1 MSGNTSNK
9 VRLTS
14 GNDTYVNTS
23 EDATIAAL
31 GGNDTLSNSAS
42 EVSLNAGYDD
52 DYVYNSGNSS
62 RILGSEGSDTIHN
75 DGDYSYFSGGEGK
88 DLIYTYG
95 SNYVTVNAGSSGDTV
110 EGNFYSSSING
121 GSGSDSI
128 SISGS
133 SNSIIG
139 GTGDDT
145 IYNYN
150 GNSSYLSSGDGNDS
164 IYAYVNGYVTV
175 NAGSGKDTVEGSF
188 YSSSINGG
196 EGNDSIYAYSSDYVT
211 VNAVSGSDTIEGEFD
226 SSSIHGGS
234 GNDSISISG
243 SSNSIIGG
251 TGDDTIY
258 SYNGNS
264 SYLSSGDGNDSI
276 YAYVNGY
283 VTVSAVSGS
292 DTIEGTF
299 YSSSI
304 HGGSG
309 NDLISIEGGYN
320 TVLGGTGDDTI
331 MAYIGSISGGV
342 GADLISVNSSTS
354 YSIATVKGGTGDD
367 TIYGYDSAVL
377 YQYSSGDGA
386 DKIFGFNKNS
396 TLQIGGGSGSY
407 SSQTSGD
414 DVLISVGY
422 SVITLSGAANLSPNI
437 QGTFTKPI
445 DKKKVTLTAG
455 NDTYANT
462 VQGATIAA
470 LGGDDYLSNTA
481 SNVSIDAGA
490 DDDYVY
496 STGNSSTILVGS
508 GNDTIYNYGGNY
520 STLDAGSDN
529 DYVINT
535 GNSSKILGGDG
546 ADTLENDGNRV
557 TIDAG
562 TGNDTIIN
570 KSGYYVSINGGAGA
584 DVVSLFSNQREVTIS
599 GGKGDD
605 IIYGSSNNSYG
616 VLYQYSAS
624 DGSDK
629 ILNWSSSDSLT
640 ITGASALTSVL
651 SGNDVLINVPGSG
664 AITLGDAK
672 GKTIN
677 VYPAIT
683 TTPKPKPIISQQ
695 EVIKKFMSYLDTT
708 SYSGTTALNEA
719 VRIATG
725 GYFSNVQAAINRM
738 ISDCRSASSADE
750 FLVNYCD
757 IILDNADTGAIT
769 GSDEG
774 GSSTKTAESIIPES
788 GKLDTSF
795 NASSFTTNGLT
806 FYLSKTNLSSDELY
820 IWRALKTW
828 WANESLS
835 LIKQSYGYSFRDSDV
850 TFNETTV
857 EFENTPGGFLASTNG
872 SYLTINKYYYYN
884 FSNTDVNGISP
895 DSQAYLD
902 RIISHELTHA
912 VMMAKVNGLWDL
924 PQFITE
930 GMAELTHGIDDT
942 RTGTILNLA
951 KSPSALKSSLALTSG
966 TGDTDAYAGGY
977 MFLRYLAKYG
987 SEHYGSSSSS
997 VSKSASNSSIIS
1009 SRLTLDEFFTA
1020 DTVDLTTYPDKIKQL
1035 DATALDKGLT
1045 VFGKATANS
1054 ITMGAGNDTVHANT
1068 GNDKI
1073 FGGAGDD
1080 ILNGD
1085 AGNDSISGGTGD
1097 DILNGDAG
1105 NDSIS
1110 GGTGDDTLSGGTGND
1125 TLIGGAGRDVFLHKT
1140 DNDFI
1145 SDYTA
1150 GEDSIKLAREHA
1162 KITSVSLNGK
1172 DVVLSVG
1179 SDSITV
1185 KDGKGKNITVT
1196 DYSGDTTSYVYGG
1209 KGNDS
1214 LWGSADADKFI
1225 YTAGDGNDIIFGFD
1239 SKDTLTLDNL
1249 AFTSSY
1255 KDNALTLTFDSG
1267 SVTFKEFNATTFH
1280 IDNDTYKI
1288 SGSKLKKQ

>member
-14 GNDTYVNTS
+14 GNDTYDNTS

-52 DYVYNSGNSS
+52 DYVYNSGTYS
-62 RILGSEGSDTIHN
+62 RIIGNAGADTIYN
-75 DGDYSYFSGGEGK
+75 DDGDRSYLSGGEGR
-88 DLIYTYG
+88 
-95 SNYVTVNAGSSGDTV
+95 
-110 EGNFYSSSING
+110 
-121 GSGSDSI
+121 
-128 SISGS
+128 
-133 SNSIIG
+133 
-139 GTGDDT
+139 
-145 IYNYN
+145 
-150 GNSSYLSSGDGNDS
+150 DS
-164 IYAYVNGYVTV
+164 IYAYDNDYVTV
-175 NAGSGKDTVEGSF
+175 SAGSSKDTIGGMF
-188 YSSSINGG
+188 DSSSINGG
-196 EGNDSIYAYSSDYVT
+196 EGSDLI
-211 VNAVSGSDTIEGEFD
+211 SIEGSFNT
-226 SSSIHGGS
+226 IKGGK
-234 GNDSISISG
+234 GN
-243 SSNSIIGG
+243 
-251 TGDDTIY
+251 DTIY
-258 SYNGNS
+258 GYDASVL
-264 SYLSSGDGNDSI
+264 YLYSSGDGNDEI
-276 YAYVNGY
+276 YNC
-283 VTVSAVSGS
+283 
-292 DTIEGTF
+292 
-299 YSSSI
+299 SSK
-304 HGGSG
+304 
-309 NDLISIEGGYN
+309 D
-320 TVLGGTGDDTI
+320 
-331 MAYIGSISGGV
+331 
-342 GADLISVNSSTS
+342 
-354 YSIATVKGGTGDD
+354 
-367 TIYGYDSAVL
+367 
-377 YQYSSGDGA
+377 
-386 DKIFGFNKNS
+386 
-396 TLQIGGGSGSY
+396 TLQIGGGFGSY
-407 SSQTSGD
+407 YSQTSGN
-414 DVLISVGY
+414 DVLVSVG
-422 SVITLSGAANLSPNI
+422 SAVITLSGAANLSLNI
-437 QGTFTKPI
+437 QGTFTKPT
-445 DKKKVTLTAG
+445 DSKKITLTSG

-470 LGGDDYLSNTA
+470 LGGDDNLSNTA
-481 SNVSIDAGA
+481 SSVSI
-490 DDDYVY
+490 
-496 STGNSSTILVGS
+496 
-508 GNDTIYNYGGNY
+508 
-520 STLDAGSDN
+520 DAGSDN

-584 DVVSLFSNQREVTIS
+584 DVVSLFLNQRGVTIS

-605 IIYGSSNNSYG
+605 TIYGSSNNSYG
-616 VLYQYSAS
+616 VLYQYSAG
-624 DGSDK
+624 DGRDK

-677 VYPAIT
+677 VYPAVI
-683 TTPKPKPIISQQ
+683 TTPKPNPVISQQ
-695 EVIKKFMSYLDTT
+695 EVIKKFISYLDTT

-719 VRIATG
+719 VRVATG

-738 ISDCRSASSADE
+738 ISDCRSASSAND
-750 FLVNYCD
+750 FLINYCD
-757 IILDNADTGAIT
+757 IILDNDDTGAIT
-769 GSDEG
+769 GSDAG

-788 GKLDTSF
+788 GRLDTSF
-795 NASSFTTNGLT
+795 NGTSFATNGLT
-806 FYLSKTNLSSDELY
+806 FYLSKTNLSNDELY

-850 TFNETTV
+850 TFNDTTV

-895 DSQAYLD
+895 DSEAYLD

-912 VMMAKVNGLWDL
+912 AMMAKVNGFWDL

-951 KSPSALKSSLALTSG
+951 KSPSALQSSLALTSG

-987 SEHYGSSSSS
+987 SEHYGSSSSA
-997 VSKSASNSSIIS
+997 VSNSASNNSTIS
-1009 SRLTLDEFFTA
+1009 GSLLTLYKSFTA
-1020 DTVDLTTYPDKIKQL
+1020 DTVDLMTYPDKVRSL

-1045 VFGKATANS
+1045 VFGKATSNS
-1054 ITMGAGNDTVHANT
+1054 IAMGAGNDTVHANT
-1068 GNDKI
+1068 GNDT
-1073 FGGAGDD
+1073 
-1080 ILNGD
+1080 
-1085 AGNDSISGGTGD
+1085 ISGGAGD

-1125 TLIGGAGRDVFLHKT
+1125 TLTGGAGRDVFLHKA

-1145 SDYTA
+1145 SDYVA
-1150 GEDSIKLAREHA
+1150 GEDPIKLAREHA
-1162 KITSVSLNGK
+1162 KITSVSLSGK
-1172 DVVLSVG
+1172 DVILSVD

-1196 DYSGDTTSYVYGG
+1196 DYSGGTTSYVHGG

-1225 YTAGDGNDIIFGFD
+1225 YTAGDDVIFGFANE
-1239 SKDTLTLDNL
+1239 DTLTLDNL

-1255 KDNALTLTFDSG
+1255 KDKALTLTFDSG
-1267 SVTFKEFNATTFH
+1267 SITFKEFTATTFH